1 MIGHRLMGNSLLFS
15 GDIVG
20 ARAHYDQA
28 IALFD
33 PAPHRPLA
41 TQLGD
46 VGVAIFSY
54 RAWAL
59 WSLGYP
65 EAALGDTNHALKD
78 ARATGHAATLMV
90 ALGYALPIHIYCGD
104 YAAANAHADELVA
117 LADEKGATLWKA
129 AGMMNQGWVAALTG
143 NASNAIQ
150 MITSG
155 IAAWRSTGATTWM
168 PLYLPLL
175 ARAYAELGQFENAWR
190 SIGEAMTAVEKT
202 KERTSE
208 ADIYCIA
215 GKIELLSPQR
225 DAAKAEAYFE
235 QALAVAR
242 QQQAKSFELRAA
254 MSLARLWRDQG
265 KSQQARELLAP
276 VYGWFTEGFDT
287 RDLKEAKVLLKELAS

>member
-1 MIGHRLMGNSLLFS
+1 VPLMIGHRLMGNSLLFS

-117 LADEKGATLWKA
+117 LADEKGAMLWKA

-150 MITSG
+150 IITSG
-155 IAAWRSTGATTWM
+155 ITVWRSTGATTWM
-168 PLYLPLL
+168 PLY
-175 ARAYAELGQFENAWR
+175 RLGPMRNSANSR
-190 SIGEAMTAVEKT
+190 MPGA
-202 KERTSE
+202 
-208 ADIYCIA
+208 
-215 GKIELLSPQR
+215 
-225 DAAKAEAYFE
+225 
-235 QALAVAR
+235 ALAMR
-242 QQQAKSFELRAA
+242 
-254 MSLARLWRDQG
+254 
-265 KSQQARELLAP
+265 
-276 VYGWFTEGFDT
+276 
-287 RDLKEAKVLLKELAS
+287 